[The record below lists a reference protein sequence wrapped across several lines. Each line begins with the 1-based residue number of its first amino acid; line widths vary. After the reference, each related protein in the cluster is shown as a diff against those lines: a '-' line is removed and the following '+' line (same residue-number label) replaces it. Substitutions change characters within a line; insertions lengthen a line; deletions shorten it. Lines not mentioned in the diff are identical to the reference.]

1 MDLLNR
7 AVAEGA
13 SDHRDAILLAG
24 ITRVARINIEVD
36 RLTLTARQNVPDEI
50 RNMVRPETQTTVAA
64 IAAVLDEIAR
74 EWPTH
79 IAVGVDLP
87 PPASRTRARAALDAL
102 AARVIQIRP
111 KYVGTASTAEIENFA
126 SFNDSLAVLTAH
138 IERLLDEPPQPP
150 AAVPPKNAGPRATGL
165 DPAVVRFSMKVGF
178 CVVIGYVI
186 GLITQR
192 QDLSTILTTILI
204 TALPTYGAALRKMI
218 LRIIGVII
226 GGALTL
232 LTIIIVTPNFETLP
246 AYMMALFAIFFIS
259 SYASLSSGRISYA
272 GKQIG
277 TTFALAFAGLSPA
290 FDVYAPLWRIWGVL
304 LGTLV
309 AGIVFLLLWPE
320 YAGDSLLPKLRDV
333 IRNTLALTPGGPA
346 SNTEDEIQR
355 ANSATMRTLAEILEV
370 ADDAQMEGRTSLVN
384 HSAIVEAAGT
394 LRRIANRLASIA
406 TGRIATRTPQLDPA
420 TESAREAVL
429 DAVRRH
435 LQTWLDFFSGTD
447 SLNARAAHA
456 MARAQSIDDLGKPL
470 DQFGSRIEERE
481 FARVESWTLDQRRAI
496 LAELQSMR
504 RLEYLLTQLN
514 RWLAQIPGA
523 ASIPAR

>member
-1 MDLLNR
+1 
-7 AVAEGA
+7 
-13 SDHRDAILLAG
+13 
-24 ITRVARINIEVD
+24 
-36 RLTLTARQNVPDEI
+36 
-50 RNMVRPETQTTVAA
+50 
-64 IAAVLDEIAR
+64 
-74 EWPTH
+74 
-79 IAVGVDLP
+79 
-87 PPASRTRARAALDAL
+87 
-102 AARVIQIRP
+102 
-111 KYVGTASTAEIENFA
+111 
-126 SFNDSLAVLTAH
+126 
-138 IERLLDEPPQPP
+138 
-150 AAVPPKNAGPRATGL
+150 
-165 DPAVVRFSMKVGF
+165 
-178 CVVIGYVI
+178 
-186 GLITQR
+186 
-192 QDLSTILTTILI
+192 
-204 TALPTYGAALRKMI
+204 
-218 LRIIGVII
+218 
-226 GGALTL
+226 
-232 LTIIIVTPNFETLP
+232 
-246 AYMMALFAIFFIS
+246 
-259 SYASLSSGRISYA
+259 
-272 GKQIG
+272 
-277 TTFALAFAGLSPA
+277 
-290 FDVYAPLWRIWGVL
+290 
-304 LGTLV
+304 
-309 AGIVFLLLWPE
+309 
-320 YAGDSLLPKLRDV
+320 
-333 IRNTLALTPGGPA
+333 
-346 SNTEDEIQR
+346 
-355 ANSATMRTLAEILEV
+355 MRTLAEILEV